1 MDLLKLLSAN
11 EIVAQVLGFL
21 VLLFLLRIFAWGKI
35 LGLLDQRKER
45 IACEFKKIED
55 AKLEIERLRSEYALK
70 MGAFEE
76 AAGFKIK
83 EAIEEAKKITEDSRK
98 KANEEAQAIINHAK
112 EDIKYELAKSKE
124 ELKVQIIDLT
134 VKATENLIREKMTGQ
149 QDERLVKDFLDNLDK
164 V

>member
-1 MDLLKLLSAN
+1 MELLKLLSAN

-21 VLLFLLRIFAWGKI
+21 LLLFLLRIFAWKRI
-35 LGLLDQRKER
+35 LGILDERKER
-45 IACEFKKIED
+45 ISSEFKRIED
-55 AKLEIERLRSEYALK
+55 AKLEIEKLKSEYASK

-76 AAGFKIK
+76 VAGLKIK

-98 KANEEAQAIINHAK
+98 KANEEAQGIINHAK

-134 VKATENLIREKMTGQ
+134 VKATENLIREKMTGEN
-149 QDERLVKDFLDNLDK
+149 DERLVKGFLDELDK
-164 V
+164 I